1 MEREKEI
8 LLVFG
13 QNVKKARQKQNLDIR
28 ELASRAKY
36 DRNCL
41 SQLEYGEHNITYKT
55 AVKLAKELNTSF
67 PALFSRNYLTNSG
80 DEFCEDDFLMVFI
93 ENLKRELELKGMM
106 QVQIYIGCGVQESVI
121 SRILSGKTD
130 NPTLDTLC
138 KIATGVTDGD
148 MTRLFS
154 RDEGE

>member
-13 QNVKKARQKQNLDIR
+13 QNIKKAREKQNLDIR

-67 PALFSRNYLTNSG
+67 PALFSRNYLTMI
-80 DEFCEDDFLMVFI
+80 FLQSKKYWIFHVFPI
-93 ENLKRELELKGMM
+93 FQITNL
-106 QVQIYIGCGVQESVI
+106 S
-121 SRILSGKTD
+121 
-130 NPTLDTLC
+130 
-138 KIATGVTDGD
+138 
-148 MTRLFS
+148 
-154 RDEGE
+154 